1 MPRQGLG
8 AVMMWRWI
16 KIGVEFIKAL
26 VDQRTAR
33 SHPNAPSGTEVCTAA
48 EELRSSA
55 HNIAVQLDSEVNI
68 EIKCS
73 PAQKEIERRREMV
86 RRFFNDFWK
95 SADDKPV
102 TFAERLDRAQ
112 GYINERL
119 TADGEIWQLDYATR
133 RQLGLPPAKD
143 RLD

>member
-1 MPRQGLG
+1 MHATMTDRRHVVWPCQAEFRALLLHFGHSQINSRFNSQLQIALERWMPRQGLG

-86 RRFFNDFWK
+86 R
-95 SADDKPV
+95 
-102 TFAERLDRAQ
+102 
-112 GYINERL
+112 
-119 TADGEIWQLDYATR
+119 
-133 RQLGLPPAKD
+133 
-143 RLD
+143 